1 MRISSGSLGPYA
13 FPLIG
18 TATGAAVP
26 VNYQGLWWNAP
37 SGSESGWGIN
47 FAHQGDTIFATWFTY
62 DADGSPLWMVVA
74 ATRTGA
80 EVYSGILYRGTG
92 PPFNAMP
99 FDPSRVVRTVAGTA
113 TFSFADSGNATF
125 TYTLNGVTESKSIT
139 REVFAAPVPS
149 CTWGSSADPALAT
162 NYQDVWWN
170 APAGSES
177 GWGINLT
184 HQGETIFAT
193 WFTYGLD
200 GRPWWLAVSA
210 VKTAPNVYTG
220 FLYSGKGPPYS
231 SAKFDPAK
239 VQATPAGS
247 ASLTFVDGNDAIFAY
262 NVNGITQSKRITR
275 EVFGPPG
282 TVCR

>member
-1 MRISSGSLGPYA
+1 MRRCPC
-13 FPLIG
+13 
-18 TATGAAVP
+18 
-26 VNYQGLWWNAP
+26 NYQGLWWNAP
-37 SGSESGWGIN
+37 AGSESGWGIN

-99 FDPSRVVRTVAGTA
+99 FDPAQVVRTVAGTA

-125 TYTLNGVTESKSIT
+125 TYTLNGVTETKSIT

-149 CTWGSSADPALAT
+149 CTWGSSADLAFAT

-210 VKTAPNVYTG
+210 VKTAPNVYAG
-220 FLYSGKGPPYS
+220 FLYSGTGPPYTQRQVRS
-231 SAKFDPAK
+231 G
-239 VQATPAGS
+239 QGAG
-247 ASLTFVDGNDAIFAY
+247 DAR
-262 NVNGITQSKRITR
+262 RIGDR
-275 EVFGPPG
+275 
-282 TVCR
+282 